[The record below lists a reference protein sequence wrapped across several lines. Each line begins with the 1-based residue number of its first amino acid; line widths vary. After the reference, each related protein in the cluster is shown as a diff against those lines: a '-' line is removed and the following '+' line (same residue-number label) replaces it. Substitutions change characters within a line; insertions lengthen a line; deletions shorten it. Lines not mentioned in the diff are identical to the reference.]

1 MPCRRPDARR
11 EHPAD
16 GEIHRKTALK
26 VDKGQAPP
34 EGKRKPWDRN
44 GSRVFRLA
52 CADKS
57 DTDMGWDPAHRGG
70 TFAPHKVFACGE
82 NLGGGGIHFRRAL
95 ESPEGGAGQWAAKPK
110 KKDMTCSHVFLF
122 GGDYWTRTSGLM
134 RVKMRRDV
142 KALLLG
148 AFRHF
153 WPHFLWVQ
161 ITALSTVSTR

>member
-11 EHPAD
+11 ERPAD

-34 EGKRKPWDRN
+34 EGERKPWDRN

-57 DTDMGWDPAHRGG
+57 DTDMGWDPAQRGD
-70 TFAPHKVFACGE
+70 TFAPHKFFACGE

-95 ESPEGGAGQWAAKPK
+95 ESPAGGAGQWAAKPK

-122 GGDYWTRTSGLM
+122 GGDYWTRTFDGPFRQIIM
-134 RVKMRRDV
+134 C
-142 KALLLG
+142 
-148 AFRHF
+148 AFLRK
-153 WPHFLWVQ
+153 
-161 ITALSTVSTR
+161 